1 MLVSAPCAVRAAA
14 HRCAIQQGM
23 RLTGRQEVIARAHQ
37 GGERGRPPAHV
48 HAVGHRGAPGCHR
61 RCLQTHA
68 GQHDLANVGMARPA
82 PTHRFV
88 TCSANSADRHGR
100 FNVQE
105 PAQRCQ
111 KSGAAQGQP
120 QHDSAQWQ
128 AAPAVPAHERG
139 GEHAPTRGQGSQSAA
154 ACLFMGSP
162 AITPSHGPPSGDDGR
177 VAFSHKGTPEQAGVG
192 CFTGPWRAALRE
204 RWAHA
209 TGCP

>member
-1 MLVSAPCAVRAAA
+1 MLVSATCAVRAAA
-14 HRCAIQQGM
+14 HRCALRQGM
-23 RLTGRQEVIARAHQ
+23 RLTGRQEVMGRAHH
-37 GGERGRPPAHV
+37 GGERGRPPGTRPRHGSLALPV
-48 HAVGHRGAPGCHR
+48 VRGAACRRTPGSTTWR
-61 RCLQTHA
+61 TW
-68 GQHDLANVGMARPA
+68 GWPARHPRTGSSRAA
-82 PTHRFV
+82 PTPP
-88 TCSANSADRHGR
+88 TGTGR
-100 FNVQE
+100 FDVQE
-105 PAQRCQ
+105 PAQRCLN
-111 KSGAAQGQP
+111 SGAAQGQP

-128 AAPAVPAHERG
+128 MAPAVPSHERG
-139 GEHAPTRGQGSQSAA
+139 GEHAPTRGQGSQCAA